1 MAYIIFRMWYTH
13 QFPSSHCHQS
23 TRKSHTLWMVLPQI
37 SSPNPSNHQSFFV
50 SMTIDILLVAQ
61 GPSMSW
67 LVIKVMVCFVL
78 FCFWLCICFF
88 FSFLFVFLFF
98 GLYLGHAEVPRP
110 GIEPIAQQRSE
121 HFCNKLATI
130 EHWLCFSE
138 YKYCTDSSY
147 TLSRAALLLFH
158 FAVFFFSSIY
168 KALHNRHKCIC
179 AQERTCVYF
188 RDEMDLFIY
197 VIFLLKRFHWSG
209 VSFADLIFFSLFGLL
224 FKYGAH
230 ILY

>member
-1 MAYIIFRMWYTH
+1 MIPDHSQFLTMWKHYGISFKVFSSMAYIIFRMWYTH
-13 QFPSSHCHQS
+13 QFLSSHCIN
-23 TRKSHTLWMVLPQI
+23 PQWNLI
-37 SSPNPSNHQSFFV
+37 TFGWYFPTFPLLTQATINLFFV
-50 SMTIDILLVAQ
+50 SMAIDILPGAQ

-88 FSFLFVFLFF
+88 FSFLFVFLFC

-147 TLSRAALLLFH
+147 TL
-158 FAVFFFSSIY
+158 
-168 KALHNRHKCIC
+168 
-179 AQERTCVYF
+179 
-188 RDEMDLFIY
+188 
-197 VIFLLKRFHWSG
+197 
-209 VSFADLIFFSLFGLL
+209 
-224 FKYGAH
+224 
-230 ILY
+230 

>member
-1 MAYIIFRMWYTH
+1 M
-13 QFPSSHCHQS
+13 
-23 TRKSHTLWMVLPQI
+23 KSHNLWMVLPHI
-37 SSPNPSNHQSFFV
+37 SSPNTSNHQSFFV
-50 SMTIDILLVAQ
+50 SMAIDILPGAQ

-78 FCFWLCICFF
+78 FCFVFDCVFVF

-121 HFCNKLATI
+121 HFCNKLANI

-147 TLSRAALLLFH
+147 TLSRAA
-158 FAVFFFSSIY
+158 
-168 KALHNRHKCIC
+168 
-179 AQERTCVYF
+179 
-188 RDEMDLFIY
+188 
-197 VIFLLKRFHWSG
+197 
-209 VSFADLIFFSLFGLL
+209 
-224 FKYGAH
+224 
-230 ILY
+230 